1 MQSLQDAQ
9 QKMHYWLWE
18 SAQTAKTV
26 WQGEQKERRK
36 QMRKVLRKQK
46 IIGLFTI
53 GVAIVSLFLAKEI
66 TIALFLIGI
75 GLIPLLS
82 QEVII
87 R

>member
-1 MQSLQDAQ
+1 
-9 QKMHYWLWE
+9 
-18 SAQTAKTV
+18 
-26 WQGEQKERRK
+26 
-36 QMRKVLRKQK
+36 MRKALRKQK
-46 IIGLFTI
+46 TIGVIAI
-53 GVAIVSLFLAKEI
+53 GVAIVSLFLAREI

>member
-1 MQSLQDAQ
+1 
-9 QKMHYWLWE
+9 
-18 SAQTAKTV
+18 
-26 WQGEQKERRK
+26 
-36 QMRKVLRKQK
+36 MRKVLRKQK